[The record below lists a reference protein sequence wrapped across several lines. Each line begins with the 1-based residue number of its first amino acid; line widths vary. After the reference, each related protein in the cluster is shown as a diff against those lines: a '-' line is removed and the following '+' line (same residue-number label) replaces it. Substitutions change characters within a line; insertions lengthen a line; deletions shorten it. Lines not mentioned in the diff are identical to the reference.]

1 MHWKNFL
8 RRKHRY
14 SLSCL
19 HRLKVLAAVEP
30 ALMVRLLLS
39 GLLAFLLAQTT
50 AYAQAPAPCPYGAAN
65 LAEHPAAPANLS
77 IQSELSWQLATQ
89 WIEADHADT
98 LLAVLGQLTAS
109 SNPFTSG
116 ADEVNRH
123 ALADLEHLTPAN
135 TPLYEAAMGDPDAL
149 GRPSVAPPASLLD
162 ALAKANLLNPP
173 TDDNAKLAYES
184 DLFTCTTEI
193 VARLYPAHAG
203 GAKPGIVQIDSEFQ
217 NGGGSNY
224 VALFQLLSAYRE
236 FLVPNDHDWADME
249 FLRAA
254 FKDSPTRLAKI
265 VHLRVISAQN

>member
-8 RRKHRY
+8 RRKHRC

-19 HRLKVLAAVEP
+19 HRLKVLTVAEP
-30 ALMVRLLLS
+30 ALIVRLLLS
-39 GLLAFLLAQTT
+39 GLLAFLLARPT
-50 AYAQAPAPCPYGAAN
+50 AYAQAPAPCPYGAAD

-98 LLAVLGQLTAS
+98 LLHVLGHLTS
-109 SNPFTSG
+109 SPNPFTSG
-116 ADEVNRH
+116 ADDVNRQ
-123 ALADLEHLTPAN
+123 ALANLEYLELAN
-135 TPLYEAAMGDPDAL
+135 TPLYRAAMGDPDAH
-149 GRPSVAPPASLLD
+149 GHPSMVPPADLLD
-162 ALAKANLLNPP
+162 ALAKANLLSPP
-173 TDDNAKLAYES
+173 TDDNAKLAYEA
-184 DLFTCTTEI
+184 DLFTCATEI
-193 VARLYPAHAG
+193 VARLYAAHG
-203 GAKPGIVQIDSEFQ
+203 GAAKRGIVQIDGAFQ
-217 NGGGSNY
+217 NGGDSNY

-236 FLVPNDHDWADME
+236 FLVPSDHDLADME